1 MSFLALAGAR
11 RTGEATRQPEKTTV
25 AELAPVGRG
34 ALKHTSGALR
44 KVGVHERVLQRRA
57 RLPLAL
63 EGTRPKATHEVR
75 IHDRR
80 VVSV

>member
-1 MSFLALAGAR
+1 VSFLALAGAR
-11 RTGEATRQPEKTTV
+11 RTGEATSLPEKTTV

-44 KVGVHERVLQRRA
+44 EVGVHERVLQRRA
-57 RLPLAL
+57 RLLIIL
-63 EGTRPKATHEVR
+63 EGARPKATQEVR